1 MPVYVQGDSK
11 LAPPIPDSDKNCL
24 LKTKY
29 VFIKYNLFEY
39 YLEKFII
46 FNRLFMSVK
55 SVISNS
61 DDCPVFINITHI
73 VSSRKS

>member
-11 LAPPIPDSDKNCL
+11 LAPPIPDPDKNCL

-39 YLEKFII
+39 YLEKFIH
-46 FNRLFMSVK
+46 NLGQGGAMYE
-55 SVISNS
+55 
-61 DDCPVFINITHI
+61 C
-73 VSSRKS
+73 